1 MFRIA
6 LWTMAALISGTA
18 IVAAQV
24 LTPSGVTV
32 TPTSDTSLRVTWTD
46 NSNNEDGFW
55 VFRANNQAG
64 SFVRVGTVPANT
76 TVFNDTGLTAATTRH
91 YRVVAF
97 KNSQVTVVPEESSD
111 VSVGASGTT
120 FSPNQPPVAVDDTN
134 SGTVPPTITLNG
146 NVLTNDTDPN
156 NDTLTVE
163 QPNSN
168 IAANGDYSIQFDTA
182 GTFIYPYRVLDGR
195 GGSDDGQLTITIDQ
209 ANFQPVAVDDVASGE
224 TGQAISVNVLANDTD
239 ADGDILSVVQPNAD
253 IAADGTFNKTF
264 ATAGTYTY
272 NYTVSDPN
280 GGTDNGIL
288 TVTVNDPPPPP
299 PSGEKIA
306 FPGADGVGRFS
317 KGGRGGTTMFVTNLN
332 DSGAGSLRACV
343 EASVP
348 RTCVF
353 RVSGYITVNTALRIT
368 NPFITIAGE
377 TAPGQGIT
385 LKNSTTNLEAPMR
398 VITHDVIIR
407 HLRFRPGNPA
417 HNAAGSDNGDGI
429 ATAQIGN
436 TPVYNVIIDHS
447 SFSWATDENIDISPA
462 TETNGQPSQTEK
474 VTVMNSLVYEGLRP
488 HSKGPNLRSCGVS
501 LIKNLIAS
509 NTIRNPND
517 TCGQLNAGG
526 VRNGGGVSGE
536 VEIRNNVIY
545 NGVEGFLDLWDGRG
559 ENWTNVVGNVFIK
572 GPSSLKKLSSVPWD
586 VYPVDAW
593 TFRDR
598 LAPSGTCAQNG
609 SPNCN
614 PDADP
619 IHIYVSDN
627 IALSG
632 AGKTWPTDGIGG
644 VVNPND
650 AHLMSSTIVG
660 DGQGEDGLTGPA
672 MPSSEVLAHV
682 LANAG
687 AFPNNRDSADTK
699 IVNDVTNRTGSIPQC
714 TTSSTTPTCTM
725 APAYPTLASGSNYPD
740 ADNDGM
746 DDTWEASNLGG
757 TSANPNA
764 DADNDGWT
772 NLEEF
777 LHFMAAIR

>member
-1 MFRIA
+1 MKR
-6 LWTMAALISGTA
+6 LWLLAAAFWGLCASF
-18 IVAAQV
+18 VLAQV

-32 TPTSDTSLRVTWTD
+32 TPISDTALQINWAD

-55 VFRANNQAG
+55 VMRSNNQAG
-64 SFVRVGTVPANT
+64 SFVRIATVGAGVTQYVDSGLPAS
-76 TVFNDTGLTAATTRH
+76 TTRH
-91 YRVVAF
+91 YRIIAF
-97 KNSQVTVVPEESSD
+97 KNSQVTVVPEQSSD
-111 VSVGASGTT
+111 VSVGVAGTT
-120 FSPNQPPVAVDDTN
+120 FSTNVAPVAVDDTN
-134 SGTVPPTITLNG
+134 SGAVPPTITLNG
-146 NVLTNDTDPN
+146 NVLTNDTDAN
-156 NDTLTVE
+156 NDSLTVE
-163 QPNSN
+163 QPNAN
-168 IAANGDYSIQFDTA
+168 IAANGAYAIQFDTP
-182 GTFIYPYRVLDGR
+182 GVFIFPYRVLDGR
-195 GGSDDGQLTITIDQ
+195 GGSDDGQLTVTIDQ
-209 ANFQPVAVDDVASGE
+209 ANFPPVAVDDVASG
-224 TGQAISVNVLANDTD
+224 QINQVISANVLLNDTD
-239 ADGDILSVVQPNAD
+239 ADGDFLSVVQPNAD
-253 IAADGTFNKTF
+253 IAADGTFSKTF
-264 ATAGTYTY
+264 STAGTYTFP
-272 NYTVSDPN
+272 YTVSDPN
-280 GGTDNGIL
+280 GGTDAGVL

-299 PSGEKIA
+299 GDQLA

-317 KGGRGGTTMFVTNLN
+317 KGGRGGQVMFVTNLN

-343 EASVP
+343 QATGP

-353 RVSGYITVNTALRIT
+353 RVSGYITVNTAIRIT
-368 NPFITIAGE
+368 SPFITIAGE

-398 VITHDVIIR
+398 VITHDVVIR

-429 ATAQIGN
+429 ATGQIGA

-462 TETNGQPSQTEK
+462 TETLGAASQTDR

-517 TCGQLNAGG
+517 TCGQLNPGG
-526 VRNGGGVSGE
+526 VRQGGGISGE
-536 VEIRNNVIY
+536 VEVRNNVIY
-545 NGVEGFLDLWDGRG
+545 NGVEGFLDIWDGRG
-559 ENWTNVVGNVFIK
+559 ENWTNIVGNVFIK

-593 TFRDR
+593 TFRNR
-598 LAPSGTCAQNG
+598 LTDSGTCAQNG
-609 SPNCN
+609 GTNCN

-619 IHIYVSDN
+619 IHIYVDDN

-660 DGQGEDGLTGPA
+660 DGQGEDGLTGTP
-672 MPSSEVLAHV
+672 MPSSQVLAHV

-687 AFPNNRDSADTK
+687 AFPNNRDSADVK

-714 TTSSTTPTCTM
+714 TTSSTSPTCTL

-740 ADNDGM
+740 ADGDGM
-746 DDTWEASNLGG
+746 DDTWETSNLGG
-757 TSANPNA
+757 TSAQPNA
-764 DADNDGWT
+764 DADIDGWT

-777 LHFMAAIR
+777 LHFMAATR